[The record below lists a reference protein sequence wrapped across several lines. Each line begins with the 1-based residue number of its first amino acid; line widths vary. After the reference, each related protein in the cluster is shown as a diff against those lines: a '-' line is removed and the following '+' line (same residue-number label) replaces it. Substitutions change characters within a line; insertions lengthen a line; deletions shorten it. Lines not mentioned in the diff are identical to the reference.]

1 MMWMAPIIA
10 FVMMLSSAAIAVVV
24 GVRAAKRKQL
34 SATPRPQLAA
44 RVAAELDVLD
54 QRLAAGQ
61 LSPADYA
68 AERNRLLGLPPP
80 EQR

>member
-1 MMWMAPIIA
+1 MAMIPGFLGFLALLTAASFI
-10 FVMMLSSAAIAVVV
+10 VMGTVSAL
-24 GVRAAKRKQL
+24 RRKQPRP
-34 SATPRPQLAA
+34 TPPPQLAA

-54 QRLAAGQ
+54 QRFAAGQ

-68 AERNRLLGLPPP
+68 AERNKLLGLPAP